1 MKIICIRPLVKDE
14 KFRYHD
20 TVLKGLIEGE
30 FYYLYEGYEIC
41 ADEILYIG
49 GHVPGDLFNPQR
61 YANNKNGAD
70 FQVDICAIVG
80 ANGCGKSSLIDI
92 YIRLVNNLAA
102 FVFGEDFL
110 YPKAEHLHFINRL
123 FAEAYVEIDNSIFCI
138 RCKNKKLEVL
148 RFDYKKNEKKYIRV
162 KPDLLSQDLSLGD
175 TIPPHPEYLHILRA
189 FCYNTILNY
198 SLHSF
203 NSFSYRDEDTSI
215 YKELRIRQRGFNR
228 GYYRPEYLFDD
239 KGNQLELTEKL
250 LKEKH
255 PEGLSWLCGIFHKND
270 GFQSPIVISPKRD
283 YGMININNENKLSED
298 RLLSLLFVEDN
309 SVDKNSE
316 KRFPFSE
323 INQKLRI
330 DGISISPNQELVD
343 YYKIP
348 PTSHPD
354 LPNYSKEEYVE
365 LRDFI
370 RKQYDKT
377 FNIEYVDR
385 HFRESAINYLVAKT
399 VKIFMTY
406 PRYMEIR
413 AYILKEKKKLV
424 KGHEKDLKKALR
436 QLWLDY
442 SHITVKLR
450 RTLNYLRY
458 DHIEKR
464 KVFKTRALAEEID
477 RVIEKKDKNANPL
490 VVKYPARET
499 DEMLPPPI
507 YKVDFQVYNI
517 NDSKKEKKI
526 PFSKLSS
533 GEKQITY
540 ILCTLF
546 YYMLCVDSSRRFRH
560 DDKNKNEQIEYRHVN
575 VIFDEIELYFHPDM
589 QRTFISTL
597 MHGLQQLPFQG
608 IKSLHFLIVTHSP
621 FVLSDIPLDNI
632 LFLEKNGKI
641 ASKKGMASFG
651 ANIHT
656 MLVNNFFLKDGAM
669 GEFSKKTI
677 NQMIDDLNM
686 AFLWNKRTE
695 YNGDMKK
702 LTSDYYAI
710 YRTLPVSKQKI
721 LMSESFE
728 EMAVNWNYVEKM
740 SVVIQEPII
749 RQRLKDIIRERSGHV
764 DS

>member
-1 MKIICIRPLVKDE
+1 MRIICIRPLVKE
-14 KFRYHD
+14 KSFRYHD
-20 TVLKGLIEGE
+20 SVLKGLIEGE
-30 FYYLYEGYEIC
+30 FYYLYEGYEIHD
-41 ADEILYIG
+41 DEILRAED
-49 GHVPGDLFNPQR
+49 HVPKDLFNPQR
-61 YANNKNGAD
+61 YANNKNRAN

-102 FVFGEDFL
+102 FIFGEDFL
-110 YPKAEHLHFINRL
+110 YPKAEHLHFINKL
-123 FAEAYVEIDNSIFCI
+123 FAEAYVEIDDSIFCI
-138 RCKNKKLEVL
+138 RCHFKTLEVL
-148 RFDYKKNEKKYIRV
+148 RYDYNKRKKKYIRV
-162 KPDLLSQDLSLGD
+162 QPNLLSEVVPVGEI
-175 TIPPHPEYLHILRA
+175 IPPHPEYLHILKD

-203 NSFSYRDEDTSI
+203 NSIAYKDEDSLI
-215 YKELRIRQRGFNR
+215 FKELRIRQHGINR
-228 GYYRPEYLFDD
+228 GYYRPEYLFDKD
-239 KGNQLELTEKL
+239 GNQLELTEKL
-250 LKEKH
+250 LKEKFS
-255 PEGLSWLCGIFHKND
+255 EGLSWLSGVFHKND

-283 YGMININNENKLSED
+283 YGMIDINNENKLSEE

-309 SVDKNSE
+309 AVDKNSE

-330 DGISISPNQELVD
+330 DGISVTPNHELVE
-343 YYKIP
+343 YYKAP

-354 LPNYSKEEYVE
+354 LPHYTKVEYAE

-370 RKQYDKT
+370 RKQYEKT
-377 FNIEYVDR
+377 FHIESVDR

-399 VKIFMTY
+399 IKIFMTY

-413 AYILKEKKKLV
+413 AYIVNEKETLLKEH
-424 KGHEKDLKKALR
+424 GKDLKKALR
-436 QLWLDY
+436 QLWMDY
-442 SHITVKLR
+442 SHITVKIR

-464 KVFKTRALAEEID
+464 KVFKTRTLAGEID
-477 RVIEKKDKNANPL
+477 RVIEKKNKNGKNL
-490 VVKYPARET
+490 KVKYPAKET

-507 YKVDFQVYNI
+507 YKVDFHVYNI
-517 NDSKKEKKI
+517 NDTKKEKKI

-540 ILCTLF
+540 ILCSLF
-546 YYMLCVDSSRRFRH
+546 YYMLCIDSSRRFRH
-560 DDKNKNEQIEYRHVN
+560 DDKNINEHIEYRHIN

-597 MHGLQQLPFQG
+597 MHGLQQLPFRG
-608 IKSLHFLIVTHSP
+608 IKSIHFLIVTHSP

-641 ASKKGMASFG
+641 ASKEGMASFG

-656 MLVNNFFLKDGAM
+656 LLVNSFFLKEGAM
-669 GEFSKKTI
+669 GEFAKETI
-677 NQMIDDLNM
+677 NQMIDDMNM
-686 AFLWNKRTE
+686 AYLWNKRSL

-702 LTSDYYAI
+702 VVNDYYTI
-710 YRTLPVSKQKI
+710 YRSLPEGKKKELISKG
-721 LMSESFE
+721 FE
-728 EMAVNWNYVEKM
+728 GVTINWDYVVKMAD
-740 SVVIQEPII
+740 VIQEPII
-749 RQRLKDIIRERSGHV
+749 RQRLMDVIRERRAHV

>member
-1 MKIICIRPLVKDE
+1 MRIICIRPLVKE
-14 KFRYHD
+14 KSFRYHD
-20 TVLKGLIEGE
+20 SVLKGLIEGE
-30 FYYLYEGYEIC
+30 FYYLYEGYEIHD
-41 ADEILYIG
+41 DEILRAED
-49 GHVPGDLFNPQR
+49 HVPKDLFNPKR
-61 YANNKNGAD
+61 YANNKNRVD

-102 FVFGEDFL
+102 FIFGEDFL
-110 YPKAEHLHFINRL
+110 YPKAEHLHFINKL
-123 FAEAYVEIDNSIFCI
+123 FAEAYVEIDNSIYCL
-138 RCKNKKLEVL
+138 RCHFKTLEVL
-148 RFDYKKNEKKYIRV
+148 RYDYNEKKKKYIRV
-162 KPDLLSQDLSLGD
+162 QPNLLSEVVPVGEI
-175 TIPPHPEYLHILRA
+175 IPPHPEYLHILIG

-203 NSFSYRDEDTSI
+203 NSIAYQDEDSLI
-215 YKELRIRQRGFNR
+215 SKELRIRQHGINR
-228 GYYRPEYLFDD
+228 GYYRPEYLFDKD
-239 KGNQLELTEKL
+239 GNQQELTEKL
-250 LKEKH
+250 LRERYS
-255 PEGLSWLCGIFHKND
+255 EGLSWLSGVFHKND

-283 YGMININNENKLSED
+283 YGMIDINNENKLSEE

-309 SVDKNSE
+309 TVDKDSK

-330 DGISISPNQELVD
+330 DGISMFPNQELVD
-343 YYKIP
+343 YYKTP
-348 PTSHPD
+348 PTNHPD
-354 LPNYSKEEYVE
+354 LPHYTEREYAE
-365 LRDFI
+365 LQDFI

-377 FNIEYVDR
+377 FHIESVDR

-399 VKIFMTY
+399 IKIFMTY

-413 AYILKEKKKLV
+413 AYIVNEKETLLKEH
-424 KGHEKDLKKALR
+424 GEDLKKALR
-436 QLWLDY
+436 QLWMDY

-464 KVFKTRALAEEID
+464 KVFKTRTLAGEID
-477 RVIEKKDKNANPL
+477 RVIEKKDKNGKNL
-490 VVKYPARET
+490 KVKYPAKET

-507 YKVDFQVYNI
+507 YKVDFHVYNI
-517 NDSKKEKKI
+517 NDTKKEKKI

-540 ILCTLF
+540 ILCSLF
-546 YYMLCVDSSRRFRH
+546 YYMLCIDSSRRFRH
-560 DDKNKNEQIEYRHVN
+560 DDKNINEHIEYRHIN

-597 MHGLQQLPFQG
+597 MHGLQQLPFRG
-608 IKSLHFLIVTHSP
+608 IKSIHFLIVTHSP

-641 ASKKGMASFG
+641 ASKEGMASFG

-656 MLVNNFFLKDGAM
+656 MLVNSFFLKEGAM
-669 GEFSKKTI
+669 GEFAKETI
-677 NQMIDDLNM
+677 NQMIDDMNM
-686 AFLWNKRTE
+686 AYLWNKRSL

-702 LTSDYYAI
+702 VVNDYYTI
-710 YRTLPVSKQKI
+710 YRSLPEGKKKELISKG
-721 LMSESFE
+721 FE
-728 EMAVNWNYVEKM
+728 GVTINWDYVVKMAD
-740 SVVIQEPII
+740 VIQEPII
-749 RQRLKDIIRERSGHV
+749 RQRLMDVIRERGAHV